1 VTANFII
8 STLLMAVAVA
18 PGGGVSK
25 PATNVHEFSRY
36 QIILDRS
43 PFSPPAGSVDTPQPG
58 FATRFS
64 FIGTAKTNDAE
75 PLMAIIQDKEA
86 NNRIYFKTEG
96 DSMGAVSIV
105 SIGQSPGAKLVLK
118 QGLETATLTLETK
131 ASVGAAPLPSA
142 PTPGANPL
150 LLGGQPT
157 SGAPAGV
164 RRIPFR
170 RGD

>member
-1 VTANFII
+1 VTANFIL

-18 PGGGVSK
+18 PGAGVSK
-25 PATNVHEFSRY
+25 PVTNVHDFSRY

-43 PFSPPAGSVDTPQPG
+43 PFGPPPGSADTPQPS
-58 FATRFS
+58 FASRFS
-64 FIGTAKTNDAE
+64 FIGTEKTNDND
-75 PLMAIIQDKEA
+75 PVTAIIQDKEA

-96 DSMGAVSIV
+96 ETFGAVTIV

-131 ASVGAAPLPSA
+131 ASVGAAPPPPA
-142 PTPGANPL
+142 PGAPMP
-150 LLGGQPT
+150 GQPT
-157 SGAPAGV
+157 PAAPAGV